1 MRRGARVL
9 RAAAEELLLPVAY
22 ARLAWRA
29 RSWSYAKAVLGAEE
43 PTWNR
48 AVYRACRD
56 LGVRFPDLPVRA
68 VELYAQG
75 GEDLIVQS
83 LLEAEA
89 LRRGVDL
96 RQERYLEIGGN
107 HPVAGSITFLLA
119 KQLGMSGVLVEAN
132 PDLISDLER
141 GRPHDVVVHGAIQ
154 TDDVDTVELW
164 VPRFSEVAS
173 LDPGFIS
180 SWGGGW
186 AGAPKPVRVPA
197 LRSWDVVRDHLD
209 GRAPVFLSIDVEGM
223 DLPLL
228 MDFDFQRYRPW
239 IVQAEPSD
247 DYIPG
252 STDEMVQY
260 LRAQGYELVGKTSVN
275 LLFKDTRT

>member
-1 MRRGARVL
+1 MSRALRLLRV
-9 RAAAEELLLPVAY
+9 AAQELLLPVAY
-22 ARLAWRA
+22 VRLAWRA
-29 RSWSYAKAVLGAEE
+29 RSWTYAKSVLGAED
-43 PTWNR
+43 PTWNH

-56 LGVRFPDLPVRA
+56 LGVRLPDLPVRA
-68 VELYAQG
+68 VELYGQA

-107 HPVAGSITFLLA
+107 HPVAGSATFLLA
-119 KQLGMSGVLVEAN
+119 EQLGMRGVLVEAN
-132 PDLISDLER
+132 PDLIADLAR
-141 GRPHDVVVHGAIQ
+141 GRPGDVVVHGAIQ
-154 TDDVDTVELW
+154 TDDVETVELW
-164 VPRFSEVAS
+164 VPRFSEIAS
-173 LDPGFIS
+173 LDPGFSS

-186 AGAPKPVRVPA
+186 AGSSSPVRVPA
-197 LRSWDVVRDHLD
+197 LRSSDVIRDHLG

-228 MDFDFQRYRPW
+228 RDFDFEAYRPW
-239 IVQAEPSD
+239 VVQAEPSE

-252 STDEMVQY
+252 NTDDMVEH
-260 LRAQGYELVGKTSVN
+260 LGTHGYELVGKTYVN
-275 LLFKDTRT
+275 LLFRDARR